1 MSAAILLLLAVLA
14 SQCGLNHR
22 EQVDASASVRM
33 KWHEKYMEQQ
43 MTRLLQ
49 QIEKI
54 GSPRKVTLLS
64 ILASWQFA
72 VVATLPILVL
82 LWQNLKQN
90 HDADDS
96 SDSDSSSSTENE
108 EREERDINSAH
119 SGTEALLATPSPME
133 DVQDTQ
139 RMLEALVGDLLGVCQ
154 VLCRKTFMPQMEPA
168 KARSGTSESWNVQE
182 NSITYFLDVSLRPPH
197 GHTFSL
203 EPDTTGQMPGRSA
216 KVRVGL
222 ECVCSREQLLGD
234 AVCFLHHSSN
244 SLPKHQGSYL
254 LCSLCTRSCL
264 DLEKVSCWVQH
275 LVSSAWLLLPQSHH
289 WQLKVLPSSKSCVF
303 KLTGISKMDICT
315 ELSFAVQLDSTGASL
330 FLQ

>member
-14 SQCGLNHR
+14 SQCGLNHH
-22 EQVDASASVRM
+22 EQVDVSASARM
-33 KWHEKYMEQQ
+33 KQHEEYMEQQ

-49 QIEKI
+49 EIENI

-64 ILASWQFA
+64 VLASWQFR
-72 VVATLPILVL
+72 VVATLAAMVGA
-82 LWQNLKQN
+82 WWNWKRNL
-90 HDADDS
+90 DPEDC
-96 SDSDSSSSTENE
+96 SDLDSSSSTENE
-108 EREERDINSAH
+108 EEERATNSAH
-119 SGTEALLATPSPME
+119 RSTESLLVTPSPME

-139 RMLEALVGDLLGVCQ
+139 RMLEALFDDLLGVCR

-168 KARSGTSESWNVQE
+168 KARSGTSESWDVQE

-222 ECVCSREQLLGD
+222 ECMCSREQLLGD
-234 AVCFLHHSSN
+234 TVCFLHHSSN
-244 SLPKHQGSYL
+244 SLPRHQGSYL
-254 LCSLCTRSCL
+254 LCNLCTRSCL

-275 LVSSAWLLLPQSHH
+275 LVSSAWLLLPQSYH
-289 WQLKVLPSSKSCVF
+289 WQLKVLPSSTSCVF

-330 FLQ
+330 VLQ